1 MIGLKRGTVK
11 LSESQFNE
19 WQDEYEKE
27 KKILLNK
34 IGNHISE
41 IHHIGS
47 TSIPNLMAKPII
59 DIIAVI
65 DKLDDYKQLIEPLE
79 ELGYHFMPDR
89 VFEIRDRVFFPKGPE
104 SNRTHHLSLVVK
116 TSPQYIDN
124 LLFRDYLRT
133 NEHARM
139 EYQALKQKLS
149 KKYADDRES
158 YTEAKSDLIAKLLN
172 QARAHGERSKL
183 IH

>member
-11 LSESQFNE
+11 LSDSQFDE
-19 WQDEYEKE
+19 WREEYEKE
-27 KKILLNK
+27 KKILLDK
-34 IGNHISE
+34 IGDHVSE

-47 TSIPNLMAKPII
+47 TSIPDLMAKPII

-65 DKLDDYKQLIEPLE
+65 DKLEDYKQLIAPLE

-116 TSPQYIDN
+116 ESPQYGDN
-124 LLFRDYLRT
+124 LLFRDYLRE
-133 NEHARM
+133 NKQARHD
-139 EYQALKQKLS
+139 YQALKQKLS
-149 KKYADDRES
+149 KKFANDRES
-158 YTEAKSDLIAKLLN
+158 YTEAKTDFITKLIAK
-172 QARAHGERSKL
+172 ARTEA
-183 IH
+183 